1 MLNQMRFG
9 RGLDNRRFKASG
21 FEYGYTSRESVM
33 SLAEHQRLH
42 PILRGVEQAYTYEG
56 EVERFLR
63 RSPLTRPPVSAGTES
78 DTANE
83 PFGI

>member
-1 MLNQMRFG
+1 MRNQLRFG

-21 FEYGYTSRESVM
+21 FRYGYTSRETAI
-33 SLAEHQRLH
+33 SLAEHLRLH
-42 PILRGVEQAYTYEG
+42 PILRGVEQSYTYEG

-63 RSPLTRPPVSAGTES
+63 RSPLARPSQEAERGS
-78 DTANE
+78 DTERE